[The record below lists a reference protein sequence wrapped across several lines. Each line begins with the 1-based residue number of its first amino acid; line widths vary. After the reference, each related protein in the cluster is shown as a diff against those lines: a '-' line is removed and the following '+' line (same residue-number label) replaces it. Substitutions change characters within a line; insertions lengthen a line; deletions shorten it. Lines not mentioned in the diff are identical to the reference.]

1 MCGRAE
7 AIAQWLDADE
17 ECMLHAEEQAPPAF
31 YGCACYG
38 YAYPSPSPRPRPS
51 PSPSPSPNPNPD
63 PNLNQARALV
73 STWMLWLLA
82 IATEAPPT
90 IRIDLLL
97 TRVGPGQAELHTLE
111 LTEAG
116 FSLLGWRGGP
126 PAVMGALLD
135 ACFQDTGPTA
145 AEAALLDAY
154 HARQLATVPP
164 EEPSHT
170 RFVDHCGGC
179 HGQHTCAEDQ
189 HHQHTI
195 HHTTAAPNGLAL
207 PDAEAEAVM
216 YDSDDAACLRPGR
229 SGRPRG
235 RGRGRS

>member
-1 MCGRAE
+1 
-7 AIAQWLDADE
+7 
-17 ECMLHAEEQAPPAF
+17 
-31 YGCACYG
+31 
-38 YAYPSPSPRPRPS
+38 
-51 PSPSPSPNPNPD
+51 
-63 PNLNQARALV
+63 V
-73 STWMLWLLA
+73 STWLLWLRA
-82 IATEAPPT
+82 IATEVPPT

-97 TRVGPGQAELHTLE
+97 TRAGPGRAELHTLE

-135 ACFQDTGPTA
+135 ACFQDVGPTA

-154 HARQLATVPP
+154 HARQLAVVPP
-164 EEPSHT
+164 EEPGHT

-179 HGQHTCAEDQ
+179 HGHHTCAADHHQ
-189 HHQHTI
+189 HHQP
-195 HHTTAAPNGLAL
+195 TTAAPGGQAL
-207 PDAEAEAVM
+207 PDAEAEAAM

-229 SGRPRG
+229 SERPRG

>member
-1 MCGRAE
+1 MRLYLVRGEVKHTVYSDFDVDNWYASQRDGGFTKGPESFSMCGRAE

-17 ECMLHAEEQAPPAF
+17 ECMVHAEE
-31 YGCACYG
+31 
-38 YAYPSPSPRPRPS
+38 
-51 PSPSPSPNPNPD
+51 
-63 PNLNQARALV
+63 QARALV
-73 STWMLWLLA
+73 STWLLWLRA
-82 IATEAPPT
+82 IATEVPPT

-97 TRVGPGQAELHTLE
+97 TRAGPGRAELHTLE

-135 ACFQDTGPTA
+135 ACFQDVGPTA

-154 HARQLATVPP
+154 HARQLAVVPP
-164 EEPSHT
+164 EEPGHT

-179 HGQHTCAEDQ
+179 HGHHTCAADHHQ
-189 HHQHTI
+189 HHQP
-195 HHTTAAPNGLAL
+195 TTAAPGGQAL
-207 PDAEAEAVM
+207 PDAEAEAAM

-229 SGRPRG
+229 SERPRG